1 MNNLDNNPY
10 QQYLAE
16 AFAPSGLDPV
26 KGKLCWQS
34 PSNIAIVKYW
44 GKYGLQLPRNPSIS
58 FTLNTARTETSISFE
73 SKHDKGIEFVF
84 LFEGRPKPEFEDKI
98 GKYLHSLLSYFPFLE
113 YLSLKVDSHNSF
125 PHSSGIASSASSMSA
140 LVMCLLDL
148 EQQLSGRT
156 HTKAYLLSKASYL
169 ARLGSG
175 SASRSVMPFAA
186 SWGLSAAIPG
196 SSSYFATPL
205 EEQLHEQF
213 KTYHD
218 SILLISNE
226 TKKVSSRAGH
236 ALMDNNPF
244 ANIRYEMARQNT
256 ERLFKVLQAGDAQEF
271 CHIAETEALQL
282 HALMLTSNPSFV
294 LMEAQTLAAIKAVQA
309 FREDTGIPLC
319 FTLDAGPNLHLLY
332 PDDAAAE
339 VKSFIQ
345 QDLTAFC
352 HHGKWIDDRVGS
364 GPSKNV

>member
-1 MNNLDNNPY
+1 MENNPY
-10 QQYLAE
+10 QQYVAE
-16 AFAPSGLDPV
+16 AFAPSGLDSV
-26 KGKLCWQS
+26 AGKVCWQS

-58 FTLNTARTETSISFE
+58 FTLNTACTETSIAFE
-73 SKHDKGIEFVF
+73 SKHEKGIEFLF
-84 LFEGRPKPEFEDKI
+84 RFEGQPKPAFEDKI
-98 GKYLHSLLSYFPFLE
+98 GKYLHSLLPYFPFLE
-113 YLSLKVDSHNSF
+113 YLSLKIDSHNSF

-148 EQQLSGRT
+148 EQQLSG
-156 HTKAYLLSKASYL
+156 HSHAKEYLLSKASYL

-186 SWGLSAAIPG
+186 SWGVCDAIAD
-196 SSSYFATPL
+196 SSQYFATPL
-205 EEQLHEQF
+205 AAKIHEQF

-218 SILLISNE
+218 SILIISGE

-271 CHIAETEALQL
+271 CRIAEAEALQL
-282 HALMLTSNPSFV
+282 HALMLTSNPCFV
-294 LMEAQTLAAIKAVQA
+294 LLEAQSLSAIKAVQA
-309 FREDTGIPLC
+309 FREETGIPLC

-332 PDDAAAE
+332 PDDAVAE

-352 HHGKWIDDRVGS
+352 HQGEWIDDRMGS
-364 GPSKNV
+364 GPSKIV